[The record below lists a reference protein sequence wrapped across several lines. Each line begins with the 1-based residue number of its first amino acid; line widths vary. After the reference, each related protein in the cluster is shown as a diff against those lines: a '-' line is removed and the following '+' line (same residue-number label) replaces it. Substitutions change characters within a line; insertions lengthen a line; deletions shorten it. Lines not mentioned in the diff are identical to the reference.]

1 MQSIGLKAKK
11 VVPPAKAEGT
21 DDTTEPVEVVEV
33 VEVDPK
39 EGETDKSLTLKVLWA
54 RDTFG
59 LTKYEY
65 SESPMSRQS

>member
-1 MQSIGLKAKK
+1 MRSIGLKAKK

-21 DDTTEPVEVVEV
+21 DDTTEPVEVVE
-33 VEVDPK
+33 EVLEGEPK
-39 EGETDKSLTLKVLWA
+39 EGESDNSLTLKVLWA

-65 SESPMSRQS
+65 SESNFSTI